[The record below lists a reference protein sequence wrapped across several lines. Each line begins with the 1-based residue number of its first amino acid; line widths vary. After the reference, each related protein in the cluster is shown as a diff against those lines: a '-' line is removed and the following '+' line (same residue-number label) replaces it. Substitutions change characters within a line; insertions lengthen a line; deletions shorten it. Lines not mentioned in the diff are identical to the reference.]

1 MSFRGRGNASGA
13 NRGGFGGGRGG
24 EIIANFQDAK
34 DQKELTKFFLSQAA
48 EVSSSHSAPQP
59 RFWVISSSITQYWNH
74 VADI

>member
-34 DQKELTKFFLSQAA
+34 VQKELTKFFLSQAA

-59 RFWVISSSITQYWNH
+59 RFWVIKSCITRSGVH
-74 VADI
+74 VTDI